1 MIASEPQP
9 KDLVRR
15 SRIRRFLLVIDLD
28 GTILTDGAAPP
39 EAHRLLDEVFALDGG
54 TVLATAR
61 PWKFVD
67 SLGLRGLDAVISA
80 SGSLTHIRRFRIAQ
94 RSMTVTEI
102 EESLALIDNHSP
114 DPSTARVAFLGSD
127 HRYGIVATGGG
138 EPMYTLRARIAPP
151 RELRIVEADE
161 YAETVRGSQVL
172 SIAGITVGPF
182 EASAPVSHEVNGI
195 RIRTFN
201 DRRFGETIHW
211 AEALPAD
218 VSKGSALL
226 ALLGRW
232 EDGDPPKIIAAGDA
246 PVDLT
251 MQPIVDLFVAPADS
265 SEQVRAAAD
274 VIGDGDHGSDFC
286 LYLIKSLPA
295 LLEDLS

>member
-1 MIASEPQP
+1 
-9 KDLVRR
+9 VRR

-28 GTILTDGAAPP
+28 GTILTNGEAPP
-39 EAHRLLDEVFALDGG
+39 EAHQLLDTVFHMDGG

-67 SLGLRGLDAVISA
+67 SLGLRGLDAIISA

-94 RSMTVTEI
+94 RSMTLAEI
-102 EESLALIDNHSP
+102 DEGLGLIAEHSP
-114 DPSTARVAFLGSD
+114 DPATAQVAFLGSE
-127 HRYGIVATGGG
+127 HRYGILAAG
-138 EPMYTLRARIAPP
+138 EGSPMYTLRARIAPP
-151 RELRIVEADE
+151 RELRIVEPEE
-161 YAETVRGSQVL
+161 YTELVRGAQVL
-172 SIAGITVGPF
+172 SIAGITVGPP

-201 DRRFGETIHW
+201 DRRFGDAIHW

-218 VSKGSALL
+218 VNKGTALL
-226 ALLGRW
+226 SLLGKW

-251 MQPIVDLFVAPADS
+251 MQPIVDMFVAPGDS
-265 SEQVRAAAD
+265 AEPVRQAAD
-274 VIGDGDHGSDFC
+274 VVADGSHGAEFC
-286 LYLIKSLPA
+286 SYLIDSLPE
-295 LLEDLS
+295 LLDKLV